1 MQNHCFY
8 AKNRI
13 NPVKNKHLIR
23 LFSGIAISSSLIAC
37 QAVPQTTTQSQ
48 PQLQPYQPN
57 DNHQQATV
65 RQPNKHPKINLPV
78 HNQPTNPQIP
88 VNQPLPKAY
97 QNTQKIHSAN
107 KPKPSTVEITP
118 SKPSHTLPSVITE
131 TPQQKQ
137 QRIEEALL
145 KRAKTNSNT
154 NVLTSTNSVGSVKD
168 IPAYRNLMATGIQQ
182 LKSGQLANAE
192 ASFTHAQRLSPQTAA
207 AYFYLGQ
214 IAIKRGEAVK
224 AEAMARR
231 GLTVAKK
238 TEVRQSLW
246 KIILHSAQMRNDIQK
261 IKEAQRALR

>member
-48 PQLQPYQPN
+48 QELQPYQPN

-65 RQPNKHPKINLPV
+65 RHPKINLPV
-78 HNQPTNPQIP
+78 NNQPTNSQIP
-88 VNQPLPKAY
+88 VNQPLPKPY
-97 QNTQKIHSAN
+97 QNTQKTHSAN
-107 KPKPSTVEITP
+107 KPR
-118 SKPSHTLPSVITE
+118 KPSHTLPPVITE
-131 TPQQKQ
+131 TPEQKQ
-137 QRIEEALL
+137 QRIEAALL

-182 LKSGQLANAE
+182 LKSGQLTNAE

-214 IAIKRGEAVK
+214 VAIKRGEAVK

-238 TEVRQSLW
+238 PEVKQSLW
-246 KIILHSAQMRNDIQK
+246 KIILRSAQMRNDIQM